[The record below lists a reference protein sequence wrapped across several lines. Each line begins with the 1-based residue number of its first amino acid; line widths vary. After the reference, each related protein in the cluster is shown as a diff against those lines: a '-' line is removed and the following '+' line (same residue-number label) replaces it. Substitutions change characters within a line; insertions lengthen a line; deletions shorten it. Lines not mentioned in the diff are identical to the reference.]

1 MTKIATKERQK
12 TNEKKGEALTMDITT
27 NRSETAEKETR
38 NFFKFAHTGGSDG
51 FKEKIKKLAEIA
63 ETEKWTLD
71 GFENHI
77 LYHYILDT
85 FDRCYSQNKIIEST
99 VEVAAIFNTGLLS
112 KNGQDIYGFFIEN
125 NNQQAYDNAQKWY
138 FVGFLKCTDRKI
150 MDIFDKDA
158 PLAKYYDNY
167 NELFYDP
174 SCEIITNVDHI
185 IDDNW
190 ERVKGII
197 KQEISKTLMKILLTG
212 ALCDTRK
219 RIERNMRLVVPQFY
233 NEKIMYLLPLSI
245 EFDENNIVTF
255 ALAVEK
261 FNSKYRANTI
271 FTLNMAYGKARLL
284 MKPESNWL
292 LNE

>member
-1 MTKIATKERQK
+1 M
-12 TNEKKGEALTMDITT
+12 LF
-27 NRSETAEKETR
+27 RS
-38 NFFKFAHTGGSDG
+38 
-51 FKEKIKKLAEIA
+51 
-63 ETEKWTLD
+63 
-71 GFENHI
+71 
-77 LYHYILDT
+77 
-85 FDRCYSQNKIIEST
+85 
-99 VEVAAIFNTGLLS
+99 
-112 KNGQDIYGFFIEN
+112 
-125 NNQQAYDNAQKWY
+125 
-138 FVGFLKCTDRKI
+138 
-150 MDIFDKDA
+150 
-158 PLAKYYDNY
+158 AKYYDNY